1 MGVEPQ
7 SPSAV
12 RLAFLDI
19 RDSLLNVR
27 FWMTLAW
34 VDILQR
40 YRGSMLG
47 PFWLT
52 ISTAALM
59 AGLGP
64 IYSLLF
70 GVNLADYLPYLASG
84 LIVWNFMVGTVNES
98 CSTFIEAGPLMKQ
111 IRMPRMIP
119 VLHVVARNA
128 IIFAHSIPLY
138 FVVHI
143 VFERP
148 WHWGM
153 LWALPGFVLLC
164 GILISLAI
172 IFAVISVRYRD
183 FIQIVASVMQLGFF
197 VTPIIWQPGQRPAL
211 QVVSDLNP
219 LAAAIMLVR
228 GPLLNMPVSNA
239 HLAWAIGGFAVLAVV
254 AFTLFARYRQRII
267 YWV

>member
-1 MGVEPQ
+1 MDLERQ
-7 SPSAV
+7 SPRAA

-52 ISTAALM
+52 ITTAAFL

-70 GVNLADYLPYLASG
+70 NLRMADYLPYLASG
-84 LIVWNFMVGTVNES
+84 LIVWNFMVASVNES
-98 CSTFIEAGPLMKQ
+98 CSAYIFAGPVMKQ
-111 IRMPRMIP
+111 VRMPRMIP

-153 LWALPGFVLLC
+153 LWALPGFLLLC
-164 GILISLAI
+164 GILINIAI
-172 IFAVISVRYRD
+172 ILAVISVRYRD
-183 FIQIVASVMQLGFF
+183 FIQIVVSVMQVGFF
-197 VTPIIWQPGQRPAL
+197 ITPIIWQPGQRPAL
-211 QVVSDLNP
+211 QVVSDVNP
-219 LAAAIMLVR
+219 LAAGIMIIR
-228 GPLLNMPVSNA
+228 GPLMDMPVSNA
-239 HLAWAIGGFAVLAVV
+239 HLAWAIGGFAISTVL